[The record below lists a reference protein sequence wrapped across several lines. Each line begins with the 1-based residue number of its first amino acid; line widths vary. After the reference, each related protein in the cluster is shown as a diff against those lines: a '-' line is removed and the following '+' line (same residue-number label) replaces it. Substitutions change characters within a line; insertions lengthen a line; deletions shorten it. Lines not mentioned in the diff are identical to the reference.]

1 MLTSKVAVPRASLV
15 VVAATCGMFDIPIEG
30 IALIPIDHFAICL
43 KCNECFGNALA
54 TSVVGQWE
62 ENNEIDIVSL
72 D

>member
-1 MLTSKVAVPRASLV
+1 
-15 VVAATCGMFDIPIEG
+15 MFDIPIEG
-30 IALIPIDHFAICL
+30 IALILPIDHFAICL
-43 KCNECFGNALA
+43 EATNVLGNALA